1 MGVVKLDAYVLIM
14 RGKDSLNLIDG
25 LSTNKVDSSCST
37 VFTTNAAKVIDLA
50 DVIVMDDFVAIVGHN
65 PYKENVLNHLS
76 QKILNQDITIG
87 DASASNKVFLSTTEI
102 PPPGGVTISE
112 TFRGWLLVAPNSV
125 EITTTMS
132 RSEFDDYRVENMIPM
147 QGCEIT
153 PKNHPLACGLGHL
166 VHESK
171 GCYIGQEVL
180 ARMRSRGKQ
189 GKELLRLPN
198 PVEGATTVGQTH
210 SLVIRRVNNT
220 GGKF

>member
-14 RGKDSLNLIDG
+14 RGKDSLHLIDG
-25 LSTNKVDSSCST
+25 LSTNKVDRSCST
-37 VFTTNAAKVIDLA
+37 VFTTNAAKVIDLVE
-50 DVIVMDDFVAIVGHN
+50 VIVMDGFVAIVGHN

-87 DASASNKVFLSTTEI
+87 DASASNKVYLSTKEI
-102 PPPGGVTISE
+102 SPLDGVTISE
-112 TFRGWLLVAPNSV
+112 TFRGWLIVAPNSV
-125 EITTTMS
+125 DITTTMS
-132 RSEFDDYRVENMIPM
+132 RSEYDDYRVENMIPM
-147 QGCEIT
+147 QGYEIT

-189 GKELLRLPN
+189 GKELVRLPN
-198 PVEGATTVGQTH
+198 PVENATTVGKKN
-210 SLVIRRVNNT
+210 SLVIRRV
-220 GGKF
+220 